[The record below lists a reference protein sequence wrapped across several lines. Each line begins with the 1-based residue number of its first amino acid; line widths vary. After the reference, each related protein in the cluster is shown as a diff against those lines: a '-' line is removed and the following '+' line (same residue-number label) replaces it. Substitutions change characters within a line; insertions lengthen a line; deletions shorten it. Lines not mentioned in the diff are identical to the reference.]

1 MEVHHHHSGT
11 HEGPRHFKEYF
22 KEFLM
27 IFLAVSLGFFAENV
41 REILSDNN
49 HVEELVGQLKDDLIN
64 DTVKIEKHIV
74 AEAIQMKRA
83 DSVYAILMSPLKQ
96 MDFIELQK
104 LLIACDYIDPFY
116 PSTGA
121 MSTIKTELHLKKFV
135 KTKISAHID
144 DYEKGIT
151 VLQTLENRDIDY
163 MGKFLE
169 TFMSNHFTPENAFAA
184 VNHTPYVSNS
194 LRNITAADLVQLSVD
209 INLIKA
215 YHQQLF
221 NRYKEIKAD
230 ATLFI
235 AHINSTYSLDD

>member
-1 MEVHHHHSGT
+1 MEVHHHSGG

-22 KEFLM
+22 KEFIM

-41 REILSDNN
+41 RETLTDNN
-49 HVEELVGQLKDDLIN
+49 HVEELVGQLKEDLIN
-64 DTVKIEKHIV
+64 DTLKIQQHIIS
-74 AEAIQMKRA
+74 EAIQMKRT
-83 DSVYAILMSPLKQ
+83 DSVYTLLMSSFRE
-96 MDFIELQK
+96 MDFIALQK

-144 DYEKGIT
+144 EYERGIT

-163 MGKFLE
+163 MGKFIE
-169 TFMSNHFTPENAFAA
+169 TFMSSHFTPENAFAA
-184 VNHTPYVSNS
+184 VNHTPFVSNS
-194 LRNITAADLVQLSVD
+194 LRNITPVDLVQLSVD
-209 INLIKA
+209 ISLIKA

-221 NRYKEIKAD
+221 NRYKEIKSNA
-230 ATLFI
+230 ALFI
-235 AHINSTYSLDD
+235 DHINATYSLDD